1 MTLLSADHDVAADD
15 FLLSTDDDVAVDD
28 GLLVELYKD
37 TSSNRSVTSKTRDAS
52 RSDDV
57 VADEDVY
64 VLTWNHSVTL
74 E

>member
-1 MTLLSADHDVAADD
+1 MTLLSADHDVAANDC
-15 FLLSTDDDVAVDD
+15 LLPTDDDVAADD
-28 GLLVELYKD
+28 SLIVELYKD
-37 TSSNRSVTSKTRDAS
+37 TSSNRSVTSKARDAS